1 MVFAIMIY
9 NKINVEVPQMKQITI
24 GILAHVDAG
33 KTTFAEQLL
42 FHTKTISQRG
52 RVDHKDAF
60 LDSHEIEKARGI
72 TVFADQALFDY
83 RDSHYT
89 LIDTPG
95 HVDFSPEMERAI
107 QVMDY
112 AIIIIS
118 AVEGVEG
125 HTETVWNLLEKHHI
139 PTFFFINKTDRV
151 GADIQR
157 VIEEIRINLTEDV
170 CPIDNSFADGQM
182 DEPLMEFLAE
192 RNESLLD
199 DYMTVG
205 YEKNKWLME
214 MRKMLK
220 NNSIFP
226 LATGSALQDTGIT
239 DFLEKLDALTISDYN
254 AETPFSGRVY
264 KIRYDESGARTT
276 FIKVLSGTLKIRDE
290 ITYHHNDREIREKV
304 TQIRKY
310 NGKKFQVVDKVVAGE
325 LFAVTGLSAV
335 SAGDGLGELKEKA
348 HYEMIPTLKSK
359 VLFEPSLNVKEVLK
373 CFRMLDDEDPS
384 LMVTWEEK
392 FQEIHIHVMG
402 TIQLEVLE
410 QIVRDRFDFEV
421 RFEKPEII
429 FKETI
434 TSKVSGYGHFE
445 PLKHYAEV
453 HLQLEP
459 GERQSG
465 VTFESVCH
473 PDDLPFSYQNLIR
486 HHLFEKE
493 HRGILTG
500 SALTDIKITL
510 LTGRAHIKHTSGGDF
525 REATLRALRQGLEKA
540 ENLLLEPYY
549 DYKIKVDMDQMGRV
563 LSDVQ
568 SAHGNFQHPE
578 TVGNKAIISGKV
590 PVATFMDYGTTLAS
604 YTQGRGT
611 ISLVFGGYYPCYN
624 QNEAIEKIQYD
635 KDADSEYTSS
645 SIFCSKGAGYSVPW
659 DEAESKMHLLK

>member
-1 MVFAIMIY
+1 
-9 NKINVEVPQMKQITI
+9 MKHKTI

-42 FHTKTISQRG
+42 FHTKSIPQRG
-52 RVDHKDAF
+52 RVDHRDAF

-72 TVFADQALFDY
+72 TVFADQAIFRY
-83 RDSHYT
+83 HESHYT

-112 AIIIIS
+112 AIVIIS

-125 HTETVWNLLEKHHI
+125 HTETVWNLLKKHCI

-151 GADIQR
+151 GADIHR

-170 CPIDNSFADGQM
+170 CHIDNSFIDGKM
-182 DEPLMEFLAE
+182 DEPLIEFLAE
-192 RNESLLD
+192 RNECLLD
-199 DYMTVG
+199 DYMAGG
-205 YEKNKWLME
+205 YEKKTWLTE
-214 MRKMLK
+214 MQQMIK
-220 NNSIFP
+220 NNAIFP
-226 LATGSALQDTGIT
+226 LASGSALQDVGIT
-239 DFLEKLDALTISDYN
+239 DFLEKLDILTITDYV

-276 FIKVLSGTLKIRDE
+276 FIKALSGTLKVRDE
-290 ITYHHNDREIREKV
+290 ITYDHNEQEISEKV

-310 NGKKFQVVDKVVAGE
+310 NGRKFQIVDKVEAGE
-325 LFAVTGLSAV
+325 VFALTGLSAV
-335 SAGDGLGELKEKA
+335 AAGDGLGSIQEKA

-359 VLFEPSLNVKEVLK
+359 VIFDPTLNVKEVLK

-384 LMVTWEEK
+384 LMVAWEEK

-410 QIVRDRFDFEV
+410 QIVHDRFGFKV
-421 RFEKPEII
+421 LFEKPEILY
-429 FKETI
+429 KETI
-434 TSKVSGYGHFE
+434 TSEVVGYGHFE

-453 HLQLEP
+453 HLRLEP

-465 VTFESVCH
+465 VRFVSDCH
-473 PDDLPFSYQNLIR
+473 PDDLQVSYQNLIR

-540 ENLLLEPYY
+540 ENQLLEPYY
-549 DYKIKVDMDQMGRV
+549 DFKIKVDIEQMGRV

-568 SAHGNFQHPE
+568 SAYGNFQNPE
-578 TVGNKAIISGKV
+578 TAGNKAIISGKV
-590 PVATFMDYGTTLAS
+590 PVATFMDYGTILAS
-604 YTQGRGT
+604 FTQGRGT
-611 ISLVFGGYYPCYN
+611 MSLVFGGYYPCHN
-624 QNEAIEKIQYD
+624 QNEVMEKIQYD
-635 KDADSEYTSS
+635 KNADPEYTSS